1 MRNYFDADWEE
12 IKPSLQLDQRIGKY
26 AYLKPGL
33 GISGLNLIRDINTC
47 INLSKNSKYEKKYLA
62 NLIDYSDFSREW
74 AIKKLN
80 FIIKKFKYK
89 QLKLTLLGLTY
100 KEKHQFN
107 KKFSCY

>member
-1 MRNYFDADWEE
+1 M
-12 IKPSLQLDQRIGKY
+12 
-26 AYLKPGL
+26 
-33 GISGLNLIRDINTC
+33 
-47 INLSKNSKYEKKYLA
+47 KKYLA

-100 KEKHQFN
+100 KENTNSIKNSAAIDLIKRIKKHKIKVYDPLVKLIRN
-107 KKFSCY
+107 INNITYANNLNNAIKNTDILLILTP